1 MGVTSNAAFR
11 TILFLG
17 GAFVIITG
25 IDTGIGGM
33 RTLGWLG
40 SSEFVAITDAYAFS
54 VQDNHTKFLGG
65 LWLGVGL
72 IFWAGAMNPVRFSQ
86 ALKVAFGLIFLGG
99 LMRVASGNPEIVL
112 TADIIGSWAAELV
125 GMPLLYWWH
134 RQLTSTK
141 KRASV

>member
-1 MGVTSNAAFR
+1 MALSSSTLFKTA
-11 TILFLG
+11 LFLG
-17 GAFVIITG
+17 GAFIVVTG
-25 IDTGIGGM
+25 IDTGLGGM

-40 SSEFVAITDAYAFS
+40 ANDFVAISDPYAFS

-72 IFWAGAMNPVRFSQ
+72 VLWAGAWHPVRFGQ
-86 ALKVAFGLIFLGG
+86 ALQVAFGLIFLGG

-112 TADIIGSWAAELV
+112 SADIMGSWAAELV

-134 RQLTSTK
+134 RSVVRGETS
-141 KRASV
+141 ASV

>member
-40 SSEFVAITDAYAFS
+40 SNEFVAITDAYAFS
-54 VQDNHTKFLGG
+54 VQDNHSKFLGG

-72 IFWAGAMNPVRFSQ
+72 IFWAGAMNPQRFSQ

-112 TADIIGSWAAELV
+112 TADIIGSWVAELI

-134 RQLTSTK
+134 RQLTSAEK
-141 KRASV
+141 SASV